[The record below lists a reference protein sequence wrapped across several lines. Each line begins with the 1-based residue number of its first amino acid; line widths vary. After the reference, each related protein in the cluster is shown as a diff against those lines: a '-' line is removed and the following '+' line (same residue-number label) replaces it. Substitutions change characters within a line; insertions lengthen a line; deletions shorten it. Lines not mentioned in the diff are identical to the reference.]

1 MMPSEVDRAY
11 WARRLSTRGY
21 VDWLAGQMGLPI
33 DESMYGK
40 SKNVIDYTYQTMLS
54 EKPAWVEVAE
64 EVLSDDTTTK
74 ASINLEEY
82 TGVEDLDV
90 DESMEVGDL
99 QPDAP
104 DEPEAI
110 PDQPA
115 DNNYEVAEESN
126 PFTDFDYDAMTVAE
140 LRDICRE
147 RGLTVRGTKAEI
159 ILRLRRDDDGIVEE
173 ETVETDN
180 DETEAPAEEAA
191 AEESS
196 DAPSEEEAATEEVTT
211 DADSGETNNTDE
223 EE

>member
-1 MMPSEVDRAY
+1 MMPSEVERAY
-11 WARRLSTRGY
+11 WARRLTTRGY
-21 VDWLAGQMGLPI
+21 VDWLAGTMDLPI
-33 DESMYGK
+33 DENMYGE
-40 SKNVIDYTYQTMLS
+40 SKNVIDYRYQTMLS
-54 EKPAWVEVAE
+54 EKPAWVEAAE
-64 EVLSDDTTTK
+64 EVLSHNTSTET
-74 ASINLEEY
+74 
-82 TGVEDLDV
+82 DLDV
-90 DESMEVGDL
+90 GNL
-99 QPDAP
+99 QPDL
-104 DEPEAI
+104 PEVI

-147 RGLTVRGTKAEI
+147 RGLIVRGTKAEI

-180 DETEAPAEEAA
+180 DETEAPAEAA

-211 DADSGETNNTDE
+211 DADSGETSNTDE